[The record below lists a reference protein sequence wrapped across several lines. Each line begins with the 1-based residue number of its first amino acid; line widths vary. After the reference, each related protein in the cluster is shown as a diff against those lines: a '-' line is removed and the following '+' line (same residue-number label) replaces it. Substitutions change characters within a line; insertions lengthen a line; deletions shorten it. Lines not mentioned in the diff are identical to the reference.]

1 MNEKTNTKTISNS
14 DYEELIKKT
23 LIFEKNIEKSV
34 VEGKVLSVDKNNV
47 IIDVG
52 LKSEGRIPISEFVR
66 TNQDPEINVG
76 DTVNVYIDRIDSK
89 NGETKLSREKAIKQT
104 SWKKLQVSFETGK
117 TVVGVPF
124 SRVKGGLTVDLE
136 GVIAFLPGSQIDSRP
151 PFKDTKEFL
160 NKPIDLVILKMDQL
174 RGNII
179 VSRKAIIDK
188 ELRSKRDKLLSSIK
202 EGSIIKGNIKNI
214 TDYGAFVDLGGIDG
228 LVHITDI
235 SWRKINHPSEI
246 LSLGNEINVKILKF
260 DEENTRLSLGIKQL
274 SDDPWK
280 KVDEEFDVDK
290 KYTGKIININD
301 NGVSISL
308 KENFEGFIQLQDLNW
323 LKKPPPPS
331 KLFQDDQTI
340 EVKVLS
346 IDHEKKRLNCG
357 VKQLKIN
364 PWENITTIYK
374 IGDTIDAEIV
384 NKVDYGIFVKIYEE
398 IDGMVHISDLSW
410 NEDENASI
418 LNSLQKG
425 NTIKVNI
432 LEIDQQKERVSLSV
446 KHLTSDPVT
455 DYISKNPIKSIV
467 SGEIIDTN
475 DKGIIVNL
483 SKNINGFIKKSNLSK
498 NKNEQKI
505 DRFAKKEKIDSM
517 IISYDEKLRKINL
530 SVKDME
536 VHEEKEALSQY
547 GSSDSGASLGDI
559 LGEAL
564 DKKNSA

>member
-1 MNEKTNTKTISNS
+1 MNENINTKTISNS

-23 LIFEKNIEKSV
+23 LSFEKNIEKSV
-34 VEGKVLSVDKNNV
+34 VEGKVISVDKNNV
-47 IIDVG
+47 VIDVG
-52 LKSEGRIPISEFVR
+52 LKSEGRVPISEFVR

-76 DTVNVYIDRIDSK
+76 DTVNVYIDRIDSR

-104 SWKKLQVSFETGK
+104 SWKKLQASFETGK
-117 TVVGVPF
+117 TVVGIPF

-151 PFKDTKEFL
+151 LFKDTKEFL
-160 NKPIDLVILKMDQL
+160 NKPTDLVILKMDQL

-188 ELRSKRDKLLSSIK
+188 ELRGKRDKLLSSIK
-202 EGSIIKGNIKNI
+202 EGSVIKGNIKNI
-214 TDYGAFVDLGGIDG
+214 TDYGAFIDLGGIDG

-235 SWRKINHPSEI
+235 SWKKIHHPSEV
-246 LSLGNEINVKILKF
+246 LSLGNEIDVKILKF

-280 KVDEEFDVDK
+280 KVDEEFDVDE

-308 KENFEGFIQLQDLNW
+308 KENFEGFIQPQDLNW

-357 VKQLKIN
+357 VKQLKTN
-364 PWENITTIYK
+364 PWENITAIYK
-374 IGDTIDAEIV
+374 VGDTIDAEIV

-418 LNSLQKG
+418 LNTLQKG

-467 SGEIIDTN
+467 TGEIIDTN
-475 DKGIIVNL
+475 DKGVIVNL

-517 IISYDEKLRKINL
+517 IISYDEKLRKIIL
-530 SVKDME
+530 SIKDME
-536 VHEEKEALSQY
+536 DHEEKKALSQY